1 MTGFEAPQVRAQLRR
16 LGQYLIKVSGGSPQT
31 AANPARLL
39 NPLGLEEALCPENDD
54 LPELVERAKIER
66 RKQAKRAQI
75 FPADTLSEPA
85 WDILVDL
92 FAKRASGLQVSFASA
107 CLSANVPASAVLR
120 SLCMLENEGLLFRR
134 RDRKDRCC
142 IWLDLT
148 DLGMDRMC
156 AYFRQ
161 AD

>member
-1 MTGFEAPQVRAQLRR
+1 MTGSEAPPVRAQLRR
-16 LGQYLIKVSGGSPQT
+16 LGEYLIKVSNGSPHNE
-31 AANPARLL
+31 ANPARLL
-39 NPLGLEEALCPENDD
+39 NPLGLEEALHPENDD
-54 LPELVERAKIER
+54 LPELVERAKFESR
-66 RKQAKRAQI
+66 RRAKRSEI
-75 FPADTLSEPA
+75 LPADPLGEPA
-85 WDILVDL
+85 WDILLDL
-92 FAKRASGLQVSFASA
+92 FANRASGQPVSFASA

-161 AD
+161 TN